1 MASMTLRLRLDG
13 ARLHVQGEIVADEP
27 LRELSLM
34 LNRGLTVTEARCD
47 GEPVACAPGAACD
60 PMFRAESTIWQVRR
74 ETPFRRLTLRYEGAV
89 GSWWHCA
96 VSERLIALNW
106 YSVWFPQ
113 ELPFA
118 QLRDLVLVEGCGDYL
133 MLKGTRD
140 EEADVWRYGG
150 EGYDPFNLLLYRR
163 ESMHIVRGAHL
174 RVWFLDDGRRESA
187 ERAVRVFEDILDFYT
202 KELFRTPW
210 EGAVDM
216 ACDAPVVRDG
226 GAYKRRGLIVTN
238 RPGDHDGELVCV
250 NAHEL
255 AHEWCSGADVNTWE
269 DWLNE
274 AGAEWAMLLYALSRG
289 RQDLYEEQ
297 MAWHREQAKRAPVMR
312 PVDGSRPVE
321 GVHSVGTV
329 LFEGLY
335 RRFGAEAVA
344 EVLRCMVALKE
355 KTTARLLDALRG
367 AGLTAVAKALE
378 EGLVTRGV
386 KVRNMD

>member
-47 GEPVACAPGAACD
+47 GEPVVCAPGAACD

-74 ETPFRRLTLRYEGAV
+74 ETPFRRLTLRYEGTV

-118 QLRDLVLVEGCGDYL
+118 Q
-133 MLKGTRD
+133 
-140 EEADVWRYGG
+140 
-150 EGYDPFNLLLYRR
+150 
-163 ESMHIVRGAHL
+163 
-174 RVWFLDDGRRESA
+174 
-187 ERAVRVFEDILDFYT
+187 
-202 KELFRTPW
+202 
-210 EGAVDM
+210 
-216 ACDAPVVRDG
+216 VRDG

-367 AGLTAVAKALE
+367 AGLTAVAQALE
-378 EGLVTRGV
+378 ESLDKRGV